1 MVVSEDLLRKRI
13 MEHRN
18 RPLDINEILSRE
30 NESNVV
36 IDAYEFFMRQSKYEI
51 DDRFNK
57 TVQNFLY
64 CVLYDGFIGS
74 GGISV
79 FLVDNG
85 GLIANS
91 VADALHNIEA
101 IESERILRK
110 SFKLFPNSVIP
121 ENKIERLKLLSV
133 LEEDLTPLDIDAF
146 NSDTDSFCYRYL
158 MKNKDYILMQ

>member
-1 MVVSEDLLRKRI
+1 
-13 MEHRN
+13 
-18 RPLDINEILSRE
+18 
-30 NESNVV
+30 
-36 IDAYEFFMRQSKYEI
+36 MRQSKRKI

-64 CVLYDGFIGS
+64 CVLYDGFIGN
-74 GGISV
+74 GDISV

-85 GLIANS
+85 GLVANS

-110 SFKLFPNSVIP
+110 SFELFPDSVIP
-121 ENKIERLKLLSV
+121 EDKIERLKLLSV
-133 LEEDLTPLDIDAF
+133 LEDDLTPLDIDAY

-158 MKNKDYILMQ
+158 MKNKECFLM